1 MVLSSRAL
9 RQRRDREYRQFVER
23 NRNASNGGTELESLI
38 AQVGLFVIHII
49 STLGYGGVFVA
60 MAIESACIPL
70 PSEIILPFT
79 GYMVFLGRFG
89 LWQATL
95 AATLGNLF
103 GAMVAYY
110 VGVWGG
116 RPFLKRYGRYF
127 FFNEQEFAW
136 TERLFARHGEITV
149 FLGRV
154 LPVVRTFISLPAG
167 IARMNPV
174 KVAFYSVI
182 GALPWCFLLI
192 VAGEKLGAKWN
203 ALKPFFH
210 RFDLLIG
217 VFVVLSLAYWI
228 FRHFRKREK

>member
-1 MVLSSRAL
+1 M
-9 RQRRDREYRQFVER
+9 
-23 NRNASNGGTELESLI
+23 TTLI
-38 AQVGLFVIHII
+38 AHLGAFVIRII
-49 STLGYGGVFVA
+49 STLGYAGVFAA
-60 MAIESACIPL
+60 MALESACIPL

-127 FFNEQEFAW
+127 FFNEREFAG
-136 TERLFARHGEITV
+136 TERIFARHGEITV

-167 IARMNPV
+167 IARMNPL
-174 KVAFYSVI
+174 KVALYSLL

-192 VAGEKLGAKWN
+192 LTGERLGAKWN
-203 ALKPFFH
+203 ALKPLFH
-210 RFDLLIG
+210 RFDLVIG
-217 VFVVLSLAYWI
+217 VFVVLALAFWI
-228 FRHFRKREK
+228 WRHVQKRN